1 MIALFK
7 QKSPANLVMLLIFG
21 LLIKMPYLLQP
32 ASLPG
37 TLPGGL
43 LFQGLLQVLAGGN
56 PHSLT
61 AALVAFALLYS
72 QALMINYGVNEHRL
86 TQKFTFLPGMAY
98 LLTTSLVP
106 EWNLLSPPLVASTL
120 IIWAILKLFRTYNQ
134 QEVLGTLFN
143 TGLIVGAASMVF
155 FPSVA
160 FLLCLLLGILIL
172 RPFRVNELLLFL
184 MGALTPYYFYAV
196 YLFLNDSLQLQTLF
210 PPIHIDLPQVGQSIR
225 LAVAAGFLTIPFMVG
240 SWHIQAQLRKMLI
253 QVRKYWTIVLFYL
266 LLALLVP
273 FINSNASLHNWV
285 LALPAFAAFHACA
298 YLYPTKKWVAPLM
311 FWGTVAFVVAQQYG
325 LLHFKGL

>member
-43 LFQGLLQVLAGGN
+43 LYQALLQLLAAGN
-56 PHSLT
+56 QHSLT
-61 AALVAFALLYS
+61 ASLVAFALLYA

-86 TQKFTFLPGMAY
+86 TQKFTFLPAMAY
-98 LLTTSLVP
+98 LLTTSLLP
-106 EWNLLSPPLVASTL
+106 EWNLLSPPLMASTL
-120 IIWAILKLFRTYNQ
+120 IIWALLKLFRTYNQ
-134 QEVLGTLFN
+134 QAALGTLFN
-143 TGLIVGAASMVF
+143 TGLILGLASMVF
-155 FPSVA
+155 FPSAA
-160 FLLCLLLGILIL
+160 FVFCLLLGILIL

-184 MGALTPYYFYAV
+184 MGTLTPYYFYAV

-210 PPIHIDLPQVGQSIR
+210 PALSFSLPQVGQSIR
-225 LAVAAGFLTIPFMVG
+225 LAVAAVFLTIPFMVG
-240 SWHIQAQLRKMLI
+240 AWHIQAQLRKMLI
-253 QVRKYWTIVLFYL
+253 QVRKYWTLVLFYL
-266 LLALLVP
+266 LLALAVP
-273 FINSNASLHNWV
+273 FVNSSASLHNWV

-298 YLYPTKKWVAPLM
+298 YLYPSKKWVAPLL
-311 FWGTVAFVVAQQYG
+311 FWSTVAFVLAQQYG
-325 LLHFKGL
+325 LIHLGK

>member
-43 LFQGLLQVLAGGN
+43 LYQGLVQLLTNGN
-56 PHSLT
+56 QHSL
-61 AALVAFALLYS
+61 AASLIAFGLLYG

-98 LLTTSLVP
+98 LLITSLLP

-120 IIWAILKLFRTYNQ
+120 IIWALLKLFRTYNQ

-143 TGLIVGAASMVF
+143 AGLVLGLASMVF
-155 FPSVA
+155 FPSAA
-160 FLLCLLLGILIL
+160 FVFCLLLGILIL
-172 RPFRVNELLLFL
+172 RPFRVNELLLFV
-184 MGALTPYYFYAV
+184 MGALTPYYFYSV
-196 YLFLNDSLQLQTLF
+196 YLFLNDSLHLQTIF
-210 PPIHIDLPQVGQSIR
+210 PPVTFDLPQVGHSIR

-240 SWHIQAQLRKMLI
+240 AWHIQAQLRKMLI

-285 LALPAFAAFHACA
+285 LTLPAFAAFHACA
-298 YLYPTKKWVAPLM
+298 YLYPTKKWVAPLL
-311 FWGTVAFVVAQQYG
+311 FWSTAAFVLAQQYG
-325 LLHFKGL
+325 LLHLKGL